1 MRRGLTRLCLS
12 LIAILMC
19 FARPTA
25 AEAPRGVIAKYLG
38 VAGWEITD
46 GKTVIL
52 IDPYI
57 SRLSGPP
64 ATEGPSP
71 EGWPSRLSQ
80 DDLAVPDT
88 AAIDRHVGRADY
100 ILLTHG
106 HYVHLLDA
114 PYIARIRNATIV
126 GNESVGNIARAYGVS
141 DEQIITVR
149 GGEDFEFKSF
159 SLRVVPSL
167 HTALGPPRYYFSS
180 RVAPRGLKPPLRF
193 GDFVE
198 GGTVAYLIRF
208 SGHQILVFGS
218 MNYIEREVEGLRP
231 DVALIPASPLRLSV
245 HDYTARLMR
254 ALGSPPLVLA
264 THWDSS
270 GVPYT
275 ASHERQLQEAEAF
288 VSEVKAASPATK
300 VIIPRHFD
308 VIPLPAMAGK

>member
-1 MRRGLTRLCLS
+1 MRTHIPRVVACACLGL
-12 LIAILMC
+12 
-19 FARPTA
+19 A
-25 AEAPRGVIAKYLG
+25 AVVSAQEPPDVVAKYLG

-46 GKTVIL
+46 GKTVL
-52 IDPYI
+52 LVDPYI

-71 EGWPSRLSQ
+71 EGWASRLTQ
-80 DDLAVPDT
+80 DDVAIPDT
-88 AAIDRHVGRADY
+88 AAVEQHIGRADY
-100 ILLTHG
+100 LLLTHG

-114 PYIARIRNATIV
+114 PYIARTRHATIV
-126 GNESVGNIARAYGVS
+126 GNESVGNIARAYGVP

-149 GGEDFEFKSF
+149 GGEDFEFHTF

-167 HTALGPPRYYFSS
+167 HSTVGHFFSS

-208 SGHQILVFGS
+208 GGHQILVFGS

-245 HDYTARLMR
+245 HEYTARLMR

-264 THWDSS
+264 THWDFS
-270 GVPYT
+270 GLPYT
-275 ASHERQLQEAEAF
+275 ASHERELKEAEAF
-288 VSEVKAASPATK
+288 AAEVKAASPGTT
-300 VIIPRHFD
+300 VVIPRHFEP
-308 VIPLPAMAGK
+308 IRLPPPKRQ

>member
-1 MRRGLTRLCLS
+1 MRRLYISPVLVWLCLT
-12 LIAILMC
+12 L
-19 FARPTA
+19 PTVVSA
-25 AEAPRGVIAKYLG
+25 QGPPGIVAKYLG

-46 GKTVIL
+46 GRTVIL

-71 EGWPSRLSQ
+71 EGWPSKLTQ
-80 DDLAVPDT
+80 DDLAIPDT
-88 AAIDRHVGRADY
+88 TAIEQHIGRADY

-114 PYIARIRNATIV
+114 PYIARTRHATIV
-126 GNESVGNIARAYGVS
+126 GNESVANIARAYGVP

-149 GGEDFEFKSF
+149 GGEDFEFSAF

-167 HTALGPPRYYFSS
+167 HSAIGPPRYYFSS
-180 RVAPRGLKPPLRF
+180 KVAPRGLKPPLRF

-208 SGHQILVFGS
+208 GGHKILVFGS
-218 MNYIEREVEGLRP
+218 MNYIEREIEGLRP
-231 DVALIPASPLRLSV
+231 DVALIPASPLRLSI
-245 HDYTARLMR
+245 HEYSARLMR

-275 ASHERQLQEAEAF
+275 ASHEHQYKEAEAF
-288 VSEVKAASPATK
+288 ASEVKAASPRTK
-300 VIIPRHFD
+300 VVIPRHFEP
-308 VIPLPAMAGK
+308 IPLPTPARE